1 MSAKGGITKGKS
13 HKEGGIPMQVKSTG
27 QQVELEGG
35 EGVINKSAMADTEK
49 FDFEGEKLTKCEIAS
64 RINKDKNYGVSINCE
79 DIIGKVY
86 KYADGGKVDTATIEE
101 AIRNALQKKGGSVK
115 EKFKERL
122 RKQADKQG
130 KTYSDEQIESMYERY
145 RINEKKYN
153 LPYAKGGK
161 ITIEGNP
168 YGDGADGEL
177 GDFFIY
183 RDGVEVVSFN
193 RDEMEEDDDV
203 EDLAKEMFYLWKN
216 DEEELGK
223 RLDRISYAK
232 GGRLTARTRFT
243 DYDLDRLSYDFV
255 VFDDRVE
262 TEDGKVV
269 GTINS
274 KGHLIPKGDKTL
286 KNPLVKWLQQNSY
299 VSNEEYQKLAKG
311 GSVSDSDY
319 KTAYK
324 LGVESYKSDT
334 IKAPAQDK
342 KLLAFI
348 FSNPNRNKVG
358 NKETSELMDIWTKA
372 RYDENEKVMRKKF
385 PEMYAKG
392 GEVDSTRWI
401 KTAVENID
409 EGAFT
414 EEADKRNMS
423 VEELMDKALNYPT
436 KDDFIVDGKPQSKKS
451 KEAFKKYK
459 NTDKGEK
466 EIKLR
471 KQAQMVKN
479 MGNYE
484 QGGDIIAKGGRIL
497 VGRFDEKQ
505 LKNKE
510 DKKAI
515 EKAQK
520 ESGLTYIDSKIIK
533 KGGKMFMEVYLI
545 PNEEYYKSSKF
556 AKGGKIYQVKDM
568 DKFDEWYDWVA
579 VEDGEW
585 KDDEVRYEKD
595 GVYIRDDIYETSDS
609 LDRDN
614 LYAKGGSVSNKD
626 MTFDEW
632 EKTRKRDYL
641 KKGGVV
647 MTDLIYPSNSLGI
660 ARSEMPQIRKHNYPE
675 FLTELEID
683 GIDYKY
689 IDVDAKT
696 LKPTQSY
703 IDLERVRLI
712 EEAPTYKDKPIVVS
726 NDGYVVDGHHRWY
739 FKKKIKDDI
748 PAIVIDLP
756 VRELLSRSRD
766 FNKVEFE
773 KYDKGGI
780 TRANYPS
787 LFLDTDRDGTPNV
800 DDVSPFD
807 ATMSKQIEEVS
818 LSKEMGTIIDYRNK
832 YDDIRKK
839 FVSKLATISDSCG
852 NTACG
857 ILSRTKTPYSIINKL
872 RRRSLTG
879 VKRLGNLEGKAKK
892 KLKNKDLNAL
902 DLYKGLTDIVGTMVV
917 ANDKSTL
924 DKLKNRILKG
934 DMGEVLEFE
943 DFYAEPNNGYRAY
956 HFIIGVKD
964 KDIDNPSETRIYP
977 IEVQIKTKRAKKL
990 SEVSHTAYKEGRLN
1004 GKKYNELFN
1013 IIVKAD
1019 DGDKKAQTR
1028 IDKLFKNKSVLKKAI
1043 TSTKKMAYG
1052 GEVSFENYEQLPQN
1066 IQDLYFKYGEEL
1078 EQGDENSYDIL
1089 RRMEEDFNNK
1099 GYTFDWDLDAVPY
1112 NLQKMEMGGLTR
1124 QTNFIDGL
1132 KKKYAK
1138 GGSID
1143 VSEVKGI
1150 LGANQGGLTTD
1161 GMLEEV
1167 SKWYDKTPKLNSQD
1181 GKGKNA
1187 VVYLHYFNPSSDWYI
1202 TELDKKD
1209 KIAFGYVV
1217 LNGDVQMSEFGYI
1230 SLDELNDMSGVRNK
1244 MLMPELDYYWSP
1256 KTLNQAFQNRYPSLV
1271 SGEVEIYEE
1280 PTNEVNVDVVE
1291 TSNILEHS
1299 FKNDFEKNLAIRE
1312 LIDQKG
1318 SDTNNYSVEEKEFI
1332 STYSGMGGLEKF
1344 GATGKGLLYE
1354 YYTPK
1359 DLIEKMWGLV
1369 YKHRKDIEIKRVL
1382 EPSCG
1387 SGNFI
1392 SLAPDNVELTGF
1404 DIDKYA
1410 ISICNILF
1418 PQDRFDFQHKSF
1430 ETIFFGQNN
1439 KSIRGNTKHLE
1450 EFDLVIGNPPYG
1462 TYSGR
1467 YAGMG
1472 EKKYTHATDFID
1484 YFILRGLDVLKP
1496 NGLLVFVIGAM
1507 TSIGGKPFLDKKP
1520 NKIRQMIMEKA
1531 DLVDAYRLGIGIFP
1545 TTQVDSDIIVL
1556 RKK

>member
-101 AIRNALQKKGGSVK
+101 AIRNALQKNDAKGGNVK
-115 EKFKERL
+115 EEFKERL

-130 KTYSDEQIESMYERY
+130 ETYSDEQIDSMYERY

-161 ITIEGNP
+161 VLVVNNYDNSIIERFSSNKKAK
-168 YGDGADGEL
+168 DFGETWL
-177 GDFFIY
+177 
-183 RDGVEVVSFN
+183 
-193 RDEMEEDDDV
+193 DEQDD
-203 EDLAKEMFYLWKN
+203 L
-216 DEEELGK
+216 
-223 RLDRISYAK
+223 
-232 GGRLTARTRFT
+232 
-243 DYDLDRLSYDFV
+243 
-255 VFDDRVE
+255 
-262 TEDGKVV
+262 
-269 GTINS
+269 
-274 KGHLIPKGDKTL
+274 
-286 KNPLVKWLQQNSY
+286 
-299 VSNEEYQKLAKG
+299 
-311 GSVSDSDY
+311 
-319 KTAYK
+319 
-324 LGVESYKSDT
+324 
-334 IKAPAQDK
+334 
-342 KLLAFI
+342 
-348 FSNPNRNKVG
+348 G
-358 NKETSELMDIWTKA
+358 NKNAEVGYMGYEDWLKMDKIYYPNK
-372 RYDENEKVMRKKF
+372 
-385 PEMYAKG
+385 YAKG
-392 GEVDSTRWI
+392 GEILWKKNIGYDGWSSTMENESAYDNEGGYISESGNWKIYRDGRYYYDKWQERENFKRDGDWIVMGMNEYGRVEDYKGEFETLSEAKKYIDRWI
-401 KTAVENID
+401 NINTEDYEKGGMISVKDTLD
-409 EGAFT
+409 EALRKLTPNQKKIYNKHLERTKKLGEGFNGFT
-414 EEADKRNMS
+414 DDSLADYVNGWFGEDVVDRMDFSGVKSFNLGYKVVAMS
-423 VEELMDKALNYPT
+423 MSQQE
-436 KDDFIVDGKPQSKKS
+436 DDFW
-451 KEAFKKYK
+451 E
-459 NTDKGEK
+459 
-466 EIKLR
+466 
-471 KQAQMVKN
+471 
-479 MGNYE
+479 
-484 QGGDIIAKGGRIL
+484 
-497 VGRFDEKQ
+497 FD
-505 LKNKE
+505 
-510 DKKAI
+510 
-515 EKAQK
+515 
-520 ESGLTYIDSKIIK
+520 
-533 KGGKMFMEVYLI
+533 
-545 PNEEYYKSSKF
+545 
-556 AKGGKIYQVKDM
+556 
-568 DKFDEWYDWVA
+568 
-579 VEDGEW
+579 
-585 KDDEVRYEKD
+585 DD
-595 GVYIRDDIYETSDS
+595 
-609 LDRDN
+609 
-614 LYAKGGSVSNKD
+614 YAKGGSVSNKD

-807 ATMSKQIEEVS
+807 ATMSEQIEEVS

-917 ANDKSTL
+917 ANDKATL
-924 DKLKNRILKG
+924 EKLKNRILKG

-1004 GKKYNELFN
+1004 GKKYNELFK

-1167 SKWYDKTPKLNSQD
+1167 SKWYDKTPKLNSQNE
-1181 GKGKNA
+1181 KGKNA

-1209 KIAFGYVV
+1209 KMAFGYVV

-1439 KSIRGNTKHLE
+1439 KSIRDKTKHLE
-1450 EFDLVIGNPPYG
+1450 QFDLVIGNPPYG